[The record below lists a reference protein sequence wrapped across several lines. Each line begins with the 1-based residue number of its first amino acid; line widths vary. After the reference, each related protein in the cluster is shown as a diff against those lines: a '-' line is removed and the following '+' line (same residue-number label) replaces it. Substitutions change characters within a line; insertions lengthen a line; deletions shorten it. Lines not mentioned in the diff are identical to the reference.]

1 VSVSATNNNTFPPM
15 DADHTL
21 FTGAI
26 VEEPDG
32 LNFEPIKV
40 LIALQDKFDLCDM
53 AGPLE
58 VFNWAQHD
66 RRDPGK
72 QTPTPQE
79 TPPNPPTI

>member
-1 VSVSATNNNTFPPM
+1 MPWRER
-15 DADHTL
+15 TL
-21 FTGAI
+21 TTTLSTGAI
-26 VEEPDG
+26 VEDPDG

-72 QTPTPQE
+72 PQRWARPISITLTE
-79 TPPNPPTI
+79 AV

>member
-1 VSVSATNNNTFPPM
+1 MSEFALDMQNPHHPWMLTTTRSP
-15 DADHTL
+15 
-21 FTGAI
+21 GAI

-66 RRDPGK
+66 KRDAGK
-72 QTPTPQE
+72 EEPEDHHIPSTS
-79 TPPNPPTI
+79 I

>member
-1 VSVSATNNNTFPPM
+1 MSLRRLQHATPL
-15 DADHTL
+15 HQWTL
-21 FTGAI
+21 TTTRSPGAI

-66 RRDPGK
+66 KRDAGK
-72 QTPTPQE
+72 EVPHSQYIPSTA
-79 TPPNPPTI
+79 I

>member
-1 VSVSATNNNTFPPM
+1 MLTITPSP
-15 DADHTL
+15 
-21 FTGAI
+21 GAI

-66 RRDPGK
+66 KRDAGK
-72 QTPTPQE
+72 EEPRSQYTLSTS
-79 TPPNPPTI
+79 I

>member
-1 VSVSATNNNTFPPM
+1 MQLLASH
-15 DADHTL
+15 DHTL
-21 FTGAI
+21 TITPSTGAI

-72 QTPTPQE
+72 QEPVSQHIPSTTV
-79 TPPNPPTI
+79 

>member
-1 VSVSATNNNTFPPM
+1 MPSTRSPCQWTLTIIPPP
-15 DADHTL
+15 
-21 FTGAI
+21 GAI

-66 RRDPGK
+66 RRDAGK
-72 QTPTPQE
+72 QELPPQA
-79 TPPNPPTI
+79 TLSTTI